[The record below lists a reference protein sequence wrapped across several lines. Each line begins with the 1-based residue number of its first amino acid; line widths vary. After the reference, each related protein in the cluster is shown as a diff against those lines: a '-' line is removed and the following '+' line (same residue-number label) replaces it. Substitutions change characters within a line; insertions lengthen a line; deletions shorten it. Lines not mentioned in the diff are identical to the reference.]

1 MNPFQR
7 AVKYIGR
14 KKVRTIIL
22 FCILFAMALSML
34 ICSSIRGSAVF
45 AAEEVR
51 KTYGSGFRLYID
63 FDLPEEMLWAVSYT
77 LLHIDCW
84 RRPSA
89 ASF

>member
-45 AAEEVR
+45 AAGGGGEN
-51 KTYGSGFRLYID
+51 
-63 FDLPEEMLWAVSYT
+63 
-77 LLHIDCW
+77 
-84 RRPSA
+84 
-89 ASF
+89 